1 MCNFQPVILA
11 IILLLFPCEQRRLY
25 YIWVNDIRSEI
36 YNCILSICKIVLTG
50 LANNLGA
57 VPNFVSQFS
66 NWQIKA
72 SDATGQ

>member
-1 MCNFQPVILA
+1 MYNFQPVILT

-25 YIWVNDIRSEI
+25 YIWVIDICTEI
-36 YNCILSICKIVLTG
+36 YNRILSICKIVLTG

-66 NWQIKA
+66 KWQIKA